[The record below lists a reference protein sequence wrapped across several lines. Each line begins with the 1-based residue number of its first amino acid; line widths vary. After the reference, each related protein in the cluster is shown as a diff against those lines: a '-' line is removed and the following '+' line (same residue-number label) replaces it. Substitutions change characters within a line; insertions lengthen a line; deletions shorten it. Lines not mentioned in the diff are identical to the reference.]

1 MLARAELSK
10 SSCYRIIRD
19 IDTYRGPNVSKLLN
33 VAAAAAAAASNASP
47 RPSSSADFA
56 LPAHGNAGKSQ
67 RHFILCV
74 FESDM

>member
-19 IDTYRGPNVSKLLN
+19 IDTCRGPNVSKLLN
-33 VAAAAAAAASNASP
+33 VAAAAAAATHASP